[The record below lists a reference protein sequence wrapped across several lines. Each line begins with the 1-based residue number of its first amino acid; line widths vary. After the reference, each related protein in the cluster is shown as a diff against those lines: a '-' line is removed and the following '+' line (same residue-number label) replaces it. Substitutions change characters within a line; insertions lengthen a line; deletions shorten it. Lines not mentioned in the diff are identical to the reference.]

1 MRGRQIGSVRNRSK
15 TPLAMSVLTATPVYI
30 VIITTLITRMPGS
43 RNWMYSCVEPASAPP
58 KRYVY
63 IRTSM
68 IGKAVTS
75 KSCSG
80 TCLIF
85 SMARQPKVSEAES
98 ALGLGGRS
106 RPTRRADRRSAS
118 GAASATSS
126 SSVLVVVVLMPPPPS
141 CP

>member
-1 MRGRQIGSVRNRSK
+1 
-15 TPLAMSVLTATPVYI
+15 MSVFTATPVYI
-30 VIITTLITRMPGS
+30 VIITTLITMMPGS
-43 RNWMYSCVEPASAPP
+43 RNWMYSSVEPASAPP

-68 IGKAVTS
+68 IGNAVTS

-85 SMARQPKVSEAES
+85 SMARHPKVSDADS
-98 ALGLGGRS
+98 ALGRGGRS
-106 RPTRRADRRSAS
+106 CPTSSAERRSRSGSAS
-118 GAASATSS
+118 TTSS
-126 SSVLVVVVLMPPPPS
+126 RSVLSVTVLMPPLPS